1 MNLLPNREPGLC
13 SEAEPCENTKSY
25 RMSMASYKSDILNP
39 LLQEDSHEKHKY
51 REYFSPGSIDCTAVT
66 LSPAS
71 ITVLV
76 AALQS
81 VATSRDTPSRD
92 SLRYG
97 NAGNRHPPLKDI
109 DRMRFPPSF
118 PLIWV

>member
-1 MNLLPNREPGLC
+1 
-13 SEAEPCENTKSY
+13 
-25 RMSMASYKSDILNP
+25 MASDKSDILNP

-51 REYFSPGSIDCTAVT
+51 REYFSPGSINYIVVT
-66 LSPAS
+66 LSPFS

-76 AALQS
+76 AAS
-81 VATSRDTPSRD
+81 RFVATSRDTLSRD
-92 SLRYG
+92 SLRNG